1 MNKNINFTKH
11 ELNLIRIVIYNFLAD
26 IKYKDTHHTGND
38 ISDYV
43 RESLK
48 EIEELGNRIDKE
60 IRGWL
65 IQLLFFICINF
76 VIQTHTYMYQFVIQ
90 NIL

>member
-1 MNKNINFTKH
+1 MSKNINFTKH

-26 IKYKDTHHTGND
+26 IKYKDIHNMGND

-60 IRGWL
+60 IRS
-65 IQLLFFICINF
+65 
-76 VIQTHTYMYQFVIQ
+76 
-90 NIL
+90 